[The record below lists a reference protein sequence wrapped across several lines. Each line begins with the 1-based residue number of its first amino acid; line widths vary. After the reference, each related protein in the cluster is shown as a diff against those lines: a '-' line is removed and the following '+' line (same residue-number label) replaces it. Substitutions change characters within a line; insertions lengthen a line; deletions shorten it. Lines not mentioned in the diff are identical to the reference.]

1 MCELKII
8 KTKEECNKNSYIGD
22 YAVAN
27 CQLYGGFNAISE
39 LKFGCDLYLKIDD
52 EDKNTILVTSDKEH
66 NTTIGEVQMPEAEKK
81 AIIPYLKQNWN
92 NMLYTCKLSQK
103 DEKVKLCEQLRVTI
117 WSKKNIDVS
126 SNIVSISIN
135 QLQDIIKKK
144 FGIELDLSKVSK
156 IETNN
161 LNIILT
167 YNEDIY
173 NNIKSLITGKNN
185 IKSSDEIKGI
195 IINFSDIKLECLYI
209 DKITNIHYISN
220 TFIIE
225 IQ

>member
-135 QLQDIIKKK
+135 QLQDIINKK
-144 FGIELDLSKVSK
+144 FEIKLDLSKVSK

-220 TFIIE
+220 KFIIE

>member
-8 KTKEECNKNSYIGD
+8 RTKEECNKNSYIGD

-135 QLQDIIKKK
+135 QLQDIINEK
-144 FGIELDLSKVSK
+144 FGIKLDLSKVSK

-167 YNEDIY
+167 YNEDTY
-173 NNIKSLITGKNN
+173 NNVKDKISGKDNIT
-185 IKSSDEIKGI
+185 SVDETKRISI
-195 IINFSDIKLECLYI
+195 DFSKIDFKCLCL
-209 DKITNIHYISN
+209 DKITNIYYNDNIF
-220 TFIIE
+220 FINL
-225 IQ
+225 

>member
-66 NTTIGEVQMPEAEKK
+66 NTIIGEVQMPEAEKK

-126 SNIVSISIN
+126 SNIVYISIN
-135 QLQDIIKKK
+135 QLQDIIKEK
-144 FGIELDLSKVSK
+144 FGIEIDLSKVSK

-167 YNEDIY
+167 YNED
-173 NNIKSLITGKNN
+173 
-185 IKSSDEIKGI
+185 
-195 IINFSDIKLECLYI
+195 
-209 DKITNIHYISN
+209 
-220 TFIIE
+220 TFITM
-225 IQ
+225 

>member
-135 QLQDIIKKK
+135 QLQDIINKK
-144 FGIELDLSKVSK
+144 FGIKLDLSKVSK

-220 TFIIE
+220 KFIIE

>member
-135 QLQDIIKKK
+135 QLQDIINKK
-144 FGIELDLSKVSK
+144 FGIKLDLSKVSK

-195 IINFSDIKLECLYI
+195 IINFSDIKLKCLYI

-220 TFIIE
+220 KFIIE